1 MSKENLSIKSSINV
15 SEDGVK
21 NTAED
26 NKLKS
31 SINTSERVEPL
42 LEAAQTKASEPP
54 EER

>member
-1 MSKENLSIKSSINV
+1 MSKENLSSKSSINV
-15 SEDGVK
+15 PEEVVK
-21 NTAED
+21 NAAED

-42 LEAAQTKASEPP
+42 EAAQTKASEYP